1 MLFNSRGS
9 FDIFMKQLQK
19 RALFTR
25 EGEIHFIKLAQAG
38 DLEARNEIVESN
50 MRLIIS
56 SAKKYRKH
64 SIPFLELIQEG
75 SIGLI
80 RAIEKFDITKGFRF
94 STYAVW
100 WINQAMSRN
109 LSNESRTIRIPVHM
123 VEISIK
129 MWKISKLMSIY
140 LGHEPSEQE
149 VAEHLELPLEK
160 VRKIFLIVK
169 QPYSLDLP
177 IDKNDPSNTILDI
190 VEDENFVSQDQ
201 RIEKTDAEIAVRR
214 SLRTLSPNEEAVLRM
229 RYGVGE

>member
-1 MLFNSRGS
+1 
-9 FDIFMKQLQK
+9 MKQLQK
-19 RALFTR
+19 RALLTR
-25 EGEIHFIKLAQAG
+25 EGEIHFIKMAQSG
-38 DLEARNEIVESN
+38 NLEARNEIIESN

-56 SAKKYRKH
+56 SAKKYRRH

-80 RAIEKFDITKGFRF
+80 RAIEKFDVTKGFRF
-94 STYAVW
+94 STYAMW

-109 LSNESRTIRIPVHM
+109 LSNESRTIRIPIHM

-129 MWKISKLMSIY
+129 IWKISKLMSIY
-140 LGHEPSEQE
+140 LGHDPNEQE

-160 VRKIFLIVK
+160 VRKIFQIVR

-177 IDKNDPSNTILDI
+177 VDKTAGADGNGITVLDMVEDKNS
-190 VEDENFVSQDQ
+190 VSQDQ

-214 SLRTLSPNEEAVLRM
+214 VLRTLNPNEEAVLRM